1 MRVALHGVPQRVP
14 SRRWARENLQFAATI
29 IADPLNA
36 PLPRRF
42 AILKHFGWLSHRRV
56 LPIAGE
62 PCRRSLSAERLTLF
76 LPPLL
81 AAPRAAF
88 DLLIMVGDHFRLDY
102 HRKEEGGGDA
112 IDCHNHVRVVP
123 ECVHSRSS
131 PNNQGCGLV
140 FNALFAKRWP

>member
-1 MRVALHGVPQRVP
+1 MAYRSA
-14 SRRWARENLQFAATI
+14 SRRAVGPVKICNSPRPSSPIQSTRHCPGVSRSSNTFAGSVI
-29 IADPLNA
+29 
-36 PLPRRF
+36 
-42 AILKHFGWLSHRRV
+42 GVS

-62 PCRRSLSAERLTLF
+62 HCRRSLSAERLTLF

-88 DLLIMVGDHFRLDY
+88 DLLIKVGDHFRLDY

-112 IDCHNHVRVVP
+112 IDRHNHVRVAP